1 MSHVRHRVSQRGGGG
16 RDAAAPPA
24 DRQVAMQ
31 VEQLQAYKQCQFI
44 LKPRPT
50 ETPHISAGEI
60 IGRLGFFNGIKS
72 RFSVNA
78 GAFWDVVLSLRVAS
92 EDIKKEPFSH
102 LLGLL
107 ARLLPL
113 PERTA
118 PRCGPRLPVRPA
130 AQLRLWRGRS
140 AEARHGEFA
149 PKASKVSSVNRS
161 PHLTNRT
168 NHHVLSCLCQDMLTF
183 LYCEGSWTRGIFRRS
198 ARARAVRELR
208 DSLDAGDFRLPL
220 TRDHVFVIAGV
231 FKVRQYECVYFTF
244 KTCSNSAGSLTC

>member
-16 RDAAAPPA
+16 GRDAAAPP
-24 DRQVAMQ
+24 V
-31 VEQLQAYKQCQFI
+31 YKQCQFI
-44 LKPRPT
+44 LKPRPA

-60 IGRLGFFNGIKS
+60 IGRLWFFFFFNGIKS

-102 LLGLL
+102 RLGLL
-107 ARLLPL
+107 ARLLPS

-130 AQLRLWRGRS
+130 AQLRLCRGRS

-149 PKASKVSSVNRS
+149 PKASDHSRLRLQITSPAQDGGGRIPDFLASRRPSFLLQSSI
-161 PHLTNRT
+161 
-168 NHHVLSCLCQDMLTF
+168 Q
-183 LYCEGSWTRGIFRRS
+183 
-198 ARARAVRELR
+198 
-208 DSLDAGDFRLPL
+208 
-220 TRDHVFVIAGV
+220 
-231 FKVRQYECVYFTF
+231 
-244 KTCSNSAGSLTC
+244 